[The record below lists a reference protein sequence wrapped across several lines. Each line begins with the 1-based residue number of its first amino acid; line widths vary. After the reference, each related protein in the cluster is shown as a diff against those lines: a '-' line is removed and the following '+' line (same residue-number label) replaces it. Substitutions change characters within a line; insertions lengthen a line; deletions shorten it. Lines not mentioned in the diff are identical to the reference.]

1 MTILLSYLFTGWFL
15 VSLTINLTRVR
26 KADPGPRSGS
36 PGANFIFNKLLKTIS
51 NKLMILLILINGFF
65 WIILFSTIPYDLLN
79 ESMNVYCTDGT
90 EKESNP
96 YMVTISSEHYN
107 KSFSFDLR
115 YLKDVGA
122 LGIIGKTSVFV
133 AKYMPASVKAVS
145 TIGTA
150 TALGSTYLG
159 IRIIE
164 YVENQKRIFTIT
176 KEDKGANLIIEP
188 NSELGGTVKDVE
200 EIAKNIKINSPY
212 EASEILEVQPG
223 ASTPKGSRPRKDLG
237 PGGAEGIKII
247 LFCTEILSTLAIIG
261 FILYSLFIL
270 IKYVDLNKFN
280 INNNFVLKFINYVQ
294 KLSIVYILFWGV
306 FSLFNL
312 SVILYLTIRLSNFL
326 DSLTV

>member
-1 MTILLSYLFTGWFL
+1 MTILLLYLFAGWFL
-15 VSLTINLTRVR
+15 VSLTINLT
-26 KADPGPRSGS
+26 
-36 PGANFIFNKLLKTIS
+36 NFILNKLLKTIS

-96 YMVTISSEHYN
+96 YMVTLSSEHYN
-107 KSFSFDLR
+107 KNFSFDLR
-115 YLKDVGA
+115 YLRDVGA
-122 LGIIGKTSVFV
+122 LGVIGKVSVSV
-133 AKYMPASVKAVS
+133 AKYMPASSKAVA

-164 YVENQKRIFTIT
+164 HMENQKRIFTIT

-188 NSELGGTVKDVE
+188 NPELGGTAKDVE
-200 EIAKNIKINSPY
+200 EVAKNIKINSPY
-212 EASEILEVQPG
+212 EASEVL
-223 ASTPKGSRPRKDLG
+223 
-237 PGGAEGIKII
+237 EGIKTI

-261 FILYSLFIL
+261 FIFYSLFIL
-270 IKYVDLNKFN
+270 IKYVDLNKFE
-280 INNNFVLKFINYVQ
+280 IKNNFVLKFINYVQ